1 MKVIF
6 GDRIQGL
13 DYQRRKGVYAVI
25 FHHENDKV
33 MTVRNESGH
42 YFLPGG
48 GIEESENQVDCLRR
62 ELIEETG
69 YLVSID
75 SYIGNAMNY
84 FHSRKGEPLLS
95 DAYFYLVE
103 LKAKVQEQCDHVT
116 EWVDVEDVKRLLFHE
131 HYDWA
136 VTEAKLIVNR
146 I

>member
-48 GIEESENQVDCLRR
+48 GIKDSESQVDCLRR

-69 YLVSID
+69 YLVSIGSFIGSAM
-75 SYIGNAMNY
+75 SYFY
-84 FHSRKGEPLLS
+84 SKKGEPMLS

-103 LKAKVQEQCDHVT
+103 LTEKMLEQGDHII
-116 EWVDVEDVKRLLFHE
+116 EWVDRKDVKKLLVHE
-131 HYDWA
+131 HHHWA
-136 VTEAKLIVNR
+136 IELAWNLRST
-146 I
+146 